1 MKSRKTTENR
11 NTNNE
16 KGTNTLSNFLQNPIK
31 IEDLHPKTTGTDPFI
46 FELTMKVFEN
56 LQSIYFTHQF
66 EEKIVKMTHD
76 SLFFHIHSIISK
88 VFEEM
93 SKNIEPKRVEELVS
107 FNLTNFFLFFQPVN
121 ITEQEEVW
129 VENHLKRTGDDSNS
143 VSLKVPLHH
152 KKYYLINLKRILDKN
167 RDNPEFNDSVLD
179 FMGNDMDD

>member
-1 MKSRKTTENR
+1 LNY
-11 NTNNE
+11 
-16 KGTNTLSNFLQNPIK
+16 LQNPIK
-31 IEDLHPKTTGTDPFI
+31 IEDLHEKTTGTDPFI
-46 FELTMKVFEN
+46 FNLTMKVFEN
-56 LQSIYFTHQF
+56 LQIAYFTHEF
-66 EEKIVKMTHD
+66 EEKTLTMTHD
-76 SLFFHIHSIISK
+76 TLFGFIYSMVKK

-129 VENHLKRTGDDSNS
+129 VENHLKRTGDVSNS